1 MIKIENLH
9 KTFALTKQQ
18 RKELN
23 TDQKIATAVQ
33 DLSFTCQPG
42 RIFSLLGPNGAGKT
56 TSLRMI
62 ATLIAPTS
70 GQIQIN
76 GIDALKEPQEARKH
90 IGFLTGSTGLYARLT
105 PIEVIDYYADLYG
118 VDKHMREKRK
128 EELFTLLNMQDFLHK
143 RIGKLSTG
151 MKQKVS
157 ICRTMIHDPS
167 VVIFDEPT
175 SGLDVI
181 TAENIIKLI
190 RSCKEQGKT
199 VIFSSHIMSEVDLLC
214 DDLAII
220 HQGELKFNGTMSDFR
235 TQMQTSNLTEEFIR
249 IVQAPNS
256 ALWFS
261 AFSEKN
267 SSIPYGTSAH

>member
-1 MIKIENLH
+1 MISVQNLH

-23 TDQKIATAVQ
+23 TEAKTATAVS
-33 DLSFTCQPG
+33 DLSFSCQPG
-42 RIFSLLGPNGAGKT
+42 RIYSLLGPNGAGKT
-56 TSLRMI
+56 TTLRML
-62 ATLIAPTS
+62 ATLITPTS
-70 GQIQIN
+70 GQITIN
-76 GIDALKEPQEARKH
+76 GINALEQAQEARKH

-105 PIEVIDYYADLYG
+105 PLEIIDYFADLYQ
-118 VDKHMREKRK
+118 VAPKDREERK
-128 EELFTLLNMQDFLHK
+128 AYLFDLLNMNDFLHK

-190 RSCKEQGKT
+190 RSCKDQGKT

-220 HQGELKFNGTMSDFR
+220 HKGQLKFNETMSAFR
-235 TQMQTSNLTEEFIR
+235 ANMVTSNLTEEFIR
-249 IVQAPNS
+249 IVQMSTPLA
-256 ALWFS
+256 
-261 AFSEKN
+261 
-267 SSIPYGTSAH
+267 